1 MSFSFGSISIIQ
13 IQICEKDFLKK
24 RHNTNTGSEHSGYDF
39 INTGSGHSGY
49 DFINTGSGHSGYDFI
64 LGDLYYQFIG
74 AGVPLKNRH
83 IAIQSALARALDQG
97 KFAVVANIYLSSA
110 FDLVNIKL
118 LIKRM
123 QIRAHKTNETSII
136 S

>member
-1 MSFSFGSISIIQ
+1 MLEEYYLWTLRKACLSSCISIIQ

-49 DFINTGSGHSGYDFI
+49 DFI

-83 IAIQSALARALDQG
+83 IAIQSKLARALDQG

-123 QIRAHKTNETSII
+123 YIKAHKTNEKSII